1 MRIFKICNEHFM
13 CKEIEGDLKSLQE
26 EVGGFITLA
35 PHFDELTGMD
45 IDIYADDEGLLKADP
60 KISMLVLNR
69 EHGNI
74 ESVLVG
80 NLVFLSH
87 DEEGNTKGL
96 TQEQLDFIYEHL
108 ARVWYST
115 NDSDEMKEAFTF
127 IFEEE
132 KTDTNRKL

>member
-1 MRIFKICNEHFM
+1 MKAFKISDGHFM

-35 PHFDELTGMD
+35 PHFDELTEMG

-60 KISMLVLNR
+60 KISMVVLNR
-69 EHGNI
+69 EGGNI

-80 NLVFLSH
+80 NLIFVGN

-96 TQEQLDFIYEHL
+96 TQAQLNFIYDHL
-108 ARVWYST
+108 AKVYFG
-115 NDSDEMKEAFTF
+115 DGQEAFTF
-127 IFEEE
+127 MFEE
-132 KTDTNRKL
+132 

>member
-1 MRIFKICNEHFM
+1 MKAFKISDGHFM

-35 PHFDELTGMD
+35 PHFDELTEKG

-60 KISMLVLNR
+60 KISMVVLNR
-69 EHGNI
+69 ENGSI

-80 NLVFLSH
+80 NLIFVSH

-96 TQEQLDFIYEHL
+96 TKEQLDFIYDHL
-108 ARVWYST
+108 ARVRFSVRG
-115 NDSDEMKEAFTF
+115 SDEEKEAFTF
-127 IFEEE
+127 IFEE
-132 KTDTNRKL
+132 

>member
-1 MRIFKICNEHFM
+1 MKVFKISKEGFM

-35 PHFDELTGMD
+35 PHFDELTDMG

-60 KISMLVLNR
+60 KISMVVFGDNH
-69 EHGNI
+69 EKV

-80 NLVFLSH
+80 DLILVGH

-96 TQEQLDFIYEHL
+96 TSEQLVFIYNHL
-108 ARVWYST
+108 AKVSFSVRG
-115 NDSDEMKEAFTF
+115 SDEEIEAFTF

-132 KTDTNRKL
+132 KSNEM

>member
-1 MRIFKICNEHFM
+1 MKVFKISDGRFM

-35 PHFDELTGMD
+35 PHFDELTDMG

-60 KISMLVLNR
+60 KISMVVLNR
-69 EHGNI
+69 ENGSI

-80 NLVFLSH
+80 NLIFVGH

-108 ARVWYST
+108 ARVSFSVKG
-115 NDSDEMKEAFTF
+115 SDEEKEAFTF
-127 IFEEE
+127 IFEE
-132 KTDTNRKL
+132 